1 MRSAAKDSVT
11 KLDWEEDRI
20 GKEVVDAAFCVHKA
34 FGPGLLES
42 LYEACL
48 VQELSSRGLVVENQK
63 AVHVRFRGKDMGLG
77 YRIDVFVEGKV
88 VVEVRSVEKLLPVQ
102 EAQILTYMKLVD
114 ARLGYLVNFNT
125 PLVKDRIK
133 RVVRRK

>member
-1 MRSAAKDSVT
+1 
-11 KLDWEEDRI
+11 
-20 GKEVVDAAFCVHKA
+20 
-34 FGPGLLES
+34 
-42 LYEACL
+42 
-48 VQELSSRGLVVENQK
+48 
-63 AVHVRFRGKDMGLG
+63 MGLG